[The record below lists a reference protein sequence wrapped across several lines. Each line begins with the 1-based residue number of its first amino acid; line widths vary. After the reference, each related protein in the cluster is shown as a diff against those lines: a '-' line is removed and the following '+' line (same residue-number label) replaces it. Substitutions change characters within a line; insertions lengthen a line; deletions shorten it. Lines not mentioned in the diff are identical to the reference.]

1 MIPNL
6 IEFSSRP
13 DLLRRTIEKR
23 KPWIESKLGVSLAE
37 CVLLEVNIDLAQ
49 IALEHE
55 LNLTTPQASTRASK
69 LLRKLVVGVEVPPDE
84 LPALVMSKGMPQRL
98 SWRHFHQM
106 SQVEQRPRLLRADL
120 VWTDCPVL
128 IRLNLVNKPIIA
140 WTISCHRGPGATE
153 EEPSNLLIVPRHS
166 IERVVRIVD
175 LLDRPDRTPKLVT
188 LHGDSQRVLP
198 CTWSEMTLAQEVTR
212 LLRED
217 FEFFIGNKKWFQK
230 AQLPYRRG
238 YLLHGLPGNGKTT
251 AIRCMMSAY
260 GLTAYT
266 IRLFDRQTDDWALNE
281 LFTQALKNSP
291 AIVLLED
298 IDRAFPRTGE
308 SECGI
313 SLQHLLNTLDGIAT
327 GEGIIVVATANE
339 PVLLDP
345 AILKRPGRFDR
356 TVFFGAPDPPM
367 RASYFNQRVPSLPTA
382 SLETLAKASDGFSF
396 AQLREAYI
404 IAGQRAFIA
413 QRDIALDDLLEGAET
428 LRGTT
433 VAGSRHSHASGF

>member
-1 MIPNL
+1 
-6 IEFSSRP
+6 
-13 DLLRRTIEKR
+13 
-23 KPWIESKLGVSLAE
+23 
-37 CVLLEVNIDLAQ
+37 
-49 IALEHE
+49 
-55 LNLTTPQASTRASK
+55 
-69 LLRKLVVGVEVPPDE
+69 
-84 LPALVMSKGMPQRL
+84 
-98 SWRHFHQM
+98 
-106 SQVEQRPRLLRADL
+106 
-120 VWTDCPVL
+120 
-128 IRLNLVNKPIIA
+128 
-140 WTISCHRGPGATE
+140 
-153 EEPSNLLIVPRHS
+153 
-166 IERVVRIVD
+166 
-175 LLDRPDRTPKLVT
+175 
-188 LHGDSQRVLP
+188 
-198 CTWSEMTLAQEVTR
+198 
-212 LLRED
+212 
-217 FEFFIGNKKWFQK
+217 
-230 AQLPYRRG
+230 
-238 YLLHGLPGNGKTT
+238 
-251 AIRCMMSAY
+251 MMSAY

-413 QRDIALDDLLEGAET
+413 QRGISLDDLLEGAET